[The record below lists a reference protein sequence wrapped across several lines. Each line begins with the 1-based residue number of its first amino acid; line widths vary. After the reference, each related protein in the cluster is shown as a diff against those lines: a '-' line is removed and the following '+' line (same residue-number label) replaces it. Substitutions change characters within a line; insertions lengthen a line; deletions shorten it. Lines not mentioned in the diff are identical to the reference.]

1 MARINLMPW
10 RDALRAERQQNF
22 VIAAVAAV
30 IAGGLIVLALHQVW
44 SSNIAFQ
51 ESRNAYIQEQIEILN
66 GKIAEIDALNATRDR
81 LIARMQIIEQLQASR
96 PQSVHLFDELVRRL
110 PEGVYL
116 TDIKQTGA
124 EIELQ
129 GLAQSGAR
137 VSAFMRNIEASEW
150 LSRPDLVVIEATDTP
165 RGRASE
171 FTLKVQLVTP
181 GGDAEGEEEE
191 GSA

>member
-1 MARINLMPW
+1 MATINLMPW
-10 RDALRAERQQNF
+10 REALRAERQQNF
-22 VIAAVAAV
+22 GIAAVAAI

-44 SSNIAFQ
+44 TSNIEYQ
-51 ESRNAYIQEQIEILN
+51 EARNAYIQEQIDLLNEQIREIEELQ
-66 GKIAEIDALNATRDR
+66 ATRDR

-96 PQSVHLFDELVRRL
+96 PQSVHFFDELVRRL

-116 TDIKQTGA
+116 TNIKQTGA

-150 LSRPDLVVIEATDTP
+150 LARPDLVVIEATDTP

-181 GGDAEGEEEE
+181 NAGTDEDEE

>member
-10 RDALRAERQQNF
+10 REALRAERQQNF
-22 VIAAVAAV
+22 GIAAVAAL

-44 SSNIAFQ
+44 SSNIDFQ
-51 ESRNAYIQEQIEILN
+51 ESRNAYLQQQIEILD
-66 GKIAEIDALNATRDR
+66 GEIAEINELQTTRDR
-81 LIARMQIIEQLQASR
+81 LLARMQIIEQLQASR
-96 PQSVHLFDELVRRL
+96 PQSVHFFDELVRRL

-116 TDIKQTGA
+116 TEIKQIGA

-150 LSRPDLVVIEATDTP
+150 LSSPDLVVIEATDTP
-165 RGRASE
+165 RGRSSE
-171 FTLKVQLVTP
+171 FTLKLQLVTP
-181 GGDAEGEEEE
+181 GADEAEDEE

>member
-10 RDALRAERQQNF
+10 REALRAERQQNF
-22 VIAAVAAV
+22 GISAVIAIV
-30 IAGGLIVLALHQVW
+30 AGGLIVLALHQVW
-44 SSNIAFQ
+44 QSNIAFQ
-51 ESRNAYIQEQIEILN
+51 EARNDYLQEQINILN
-66 GKIAEIDALNATRDR
+66 GQITEIEELEATRDR

-116 TDIKQTGA
+116 TEIKQTGE
-124 EIELQ
+124 EIELK

-150 LSRPDLVVIEATDTP
+150 LANPDLVVIEATDTP

-171 FTLKVQLVTP
+171 FTLKLHLVTP
-181 GGDAEGEEEE
+181 ASATPTDEEDA
-191 GSA
+191 A